1 MLSKRAKYAINALVY
16 LAKQEA
22 QKPILISR
30 IAEDEHIPKK
40 FLEAILL
47 ELKHAGI
54 LNSKKGKGGGY
65 YLHKDP
71 GEVSLADIMRLF
83 DGAIA
88 FLPCV
93 TYQYYERCEECVDE
107 ETCGIRDVFQDV
119 RDESVRVLKAST
131 LANIIER
138 ENKLENAIR
147 KK

>member
-1 MLSKRAKYAINALVY
+1 
-16 LAKQEA
+16 
-22 QKPILISR
+22 
-30 IAEDEHIPKK
+30 
-40 FLEAILL
+40 LL
-47 ELKHAGI
+47 ELKNAGI
-54 LNSKKGKGGGY
+54 LKSKKGKGGGY
-65 YLHKDP
+65 FLHKAPD
-71 GEVSLADIMRLF
+71 EVSLADIMRLF

-138 ENKLENAIR
+138 ENKLENAL
-147 KK
+147 KKK